1 MYADIRRR
9 EAANDQY
16 VRDNR
21 DDGAYDLQESEKRRC
36 ERGCWKRDR
45 KAAVE
50 YEDVCAG
57 RSDAGGASG
66 SARGVVR
73 GRGRDGERVCGKRGT
88 DGREIP
94 AVSIWEGGRE
104 SLPDGR
110 PGAIPE
116 GWRNR
121 VCRKKRSSGED
132 PRVSDR
138 ARRDR
143 GGVAAVRGDQRS
155 GSDGERRSGRR
166 EEISGVSGERGRREV
181 KAGGVEGVPEA
192 EVAGVYAAGSVHHI
206 EGVAPHSEWETGPR
220 GAAGA
225 CGWRETDRGVRRLP
239 DADRGDSSRDF
250 GGGLETGSSGDLRE
264 LLRDRRAFVIGDAG
278 GFASEGRVRSGD
290 RSEERLRG
298 AQGGGT
304 GASDRR

>member
-1 MYADIRRR
+1 MDGEIRRR
-9 EAANDQY
+9 EAATDQY

-36 ERGCWKRDR
+36 ERGCWKGDR

-66 SARGVVR
+66 SDRGVVR
-73 GRGRDGERVCGKRGT
+73 WRGRDGERVCGKRGT
-88 DGREIP
+88 DGRDLS
-94 AVSIWEGGRE
+94 AGSIWEGGRE

-121 VCRKKRSSGED
+121 VRRKKRTSGED

-143 GGVAAVRGDQRS
+143 GGA
-155 GSDGERRSGRR
+155 
-166 EEISGVSGERGRREV
+166 
-181 KAGGVEGVPEA
+181 
-192 EVAGVYAAGSVHHI
+192 AAG
-206 EGVAPHSEWETGPR
+206 R
-220 GAAGA
+220 G
-225 CGWRETDRGVRRLP
+225 EQRR
-239 DADRGDSSRDF
+239 
-250 GGGLETGSSGDLRE
+250 
-264 LLRDRRAFVIGDAG
+264 
-278 GFASEGRVRSGD
+278 
-290 RSEERLRG
+290 
-298 AQGGGT
+298 
-304 GASDRR
+304 